1 MVNRDPFSTESDPM
15 HRASGSASSYGSA
28 NTPGTGTGAGQGSG
42 QDLRQEA
49 KQKAGDMKEQAGQM
63 AERAGDM
70 ATSQASTQKD
80 RAAEQLS
87 GIASA
92 FGEVGQKLRESDQG
106 TVANYADMAA
116 DQIRHF
122 SDQIQQ
128 KDVRELMSD
137 VEHFARR
144 QPAVFLGG
152 AFALGLLGARFLKSS
167 APDNETN
174 QKTGRTG
181 YQDSYSRSPY
191 ARYGTRNFTP
201 EYGSTSGYSD
211 ALADQ
216 MTTGKTT
223 PGATRPSSAAGM
235 TGDDSNP
242 YVEGAE
248 SWSDRDATK

>member
-28 NTPGTGTGAGQGSG
+28 STPSTGTGAGQGSG

-49 KQKAGDMKEQAGQM
+49 KQKAGDVKEQAGQM
-63 AERAGDM
+63 ADKAGDM
-70 ATSQASTQKD
+70 AASQASTQKD

-92 FGEVGQKLRESDQG
+92 FGEVGQKLRDSDQG
-106 TVANYADMAA
+106 KVADYADMAA

-122 SDQIQQ
+122 SDQLQQ

-137 VEHFARR
+137 VEGFARR

-167 APDNETN
+167 SPTSESGQLT
-174 QKTGRTG
+174 RSTG
-181 YQDSYSRSPY
+181 YQGSYSRSPY

-201 EYGSTSGYSD
+201 GYGSTSGYSD
-211 ALADQ
+211 ALSDQ
-216 MTTGKTT
+216 MTTGRAT
-223 PGATRPSSAAGM
+223 PSATRPSSAAGT